1 MNRSDWHGVMPAI
14 TTPLNKDLS
23 VDFGFLA
30 NHVAMMVDA
39 GVTAIVTPGSLGE
52 ANALSREERERI
64 WSTCVNAVDNR
75 IPVVAAISALAT
87 ATAVTYAQAAEHA
100 GCQGLMV
107 LPPYA
112 YVGSWRESKAHFDA
126 VFAATPLSCMLYN
139 NPIAYGTDT
148 IPDHVQCF
156 ANEHEN
162 LHAVKES
169 SGDIRRFRQ
178 LRAMLGDRLA
188 LFVGIDDMIVEGVDA
203 GADGWIAG
211 LVNALP
217 SESMRLFEL
226 AVNGPR
232 DELEALYEWFLP
244 LLRLD
249 AVKEF
254 VHLVN
259 LIQDEFGMGSERV
272 RLPRLPLEGPVREHA
287 LQVIAEAKRS
297 LPKT

>member
-14 TTPLNKDLS
+14 TTPLTEDLAI
-23 VDFGFLA
+23 DYGFLLK
-30 NHVAMMVDA
+30 HVEMLVDA
-39 GVTAIVTPGSLGE
+39 GCTAIVTPGSLGE
-52 ANALSREERERI
+52 ANALSFDERKQI
-64 WSTCVNAVDNR
+64 WNTCVTAVNGR
-75 IPVVAAISALAT
+75 VPVVAAISALAT
-87 ATAVTYAQAAEHA
+87 DTAVTYAQAAEEA

-112 YVGSWRESKAHFDA
+112 YVGSWRECKAHFSTI
-126 VFAATPLSCMLYN
+126 FKATPLSSMLYN

-148 IPDHVQCF
+148 LPEHV
-156 ANEHEN
+156 AILADEHEN

-169 SGDIRRFRQ
+169 SGDIRRFRM
-178 LRAMLGDRLA
+178 LKGLLGDRLS
-188 LFVGIDDMIVEGVDA
+188 LFVGIDDMVVEGVDA
-203 GADGWIAG
+203 GAVGWIAG

-217 SESMRLFEL
+217 AESIRLFDL

-232 DELEALYEWFLP
+232 DELETLYDWFLP

-259 LIQDEFGMGSERV
+259 LVQDEFDMGSERV
-272 RLPRLPLEGPVREHA
+272 RLPRLPLEGAVREHA
-287 LQVIAEAKRS
+287 LSVIAEAKRT
-297 LPKT
+297 LPKP